1 MSGYWSDIITG
12 GKSLVTG
19 MMITAR
25 EFFKPVVTEQYPWEV
40 PTMTPLF
47 RGHIELIGNEETGAP
62 NCVVCGMCQR
72 ACPSNCISLDGK
84 KNEGGKGKIL
94 TSYVL
99 DFTKCSLCG
108 SCVESCNFNALR
120 FSKVYNLASFDKN
133 DFIIDLMK
141 RLEGQHSCKR

>member
-1 MSGYWSDIITG
+1 MSGYWSDIING

-25 EFFKPVVTEQYPWEV
+25 EFIKPVVTEQYPWEV

-120 FSKVYNLASFDKN
+120 YSKVYNLASFDKN

-141 RLEGQHSCKR
+141 RLEDQNTCKR

>member
-1 MSGYWSDIITG
+1 MSGYWSDIVTG

-19 MMITAR
+19 LMITAR

-47 RGHIELIGNEETGAP
+47 RGHIELIGNEVTGAP

-72 ACPSNCISLDGK
+72 ACPSGCISLEGM
-84 KNEGGKGKIL
+84 KNESGKGKIL

-120 FSKVYNLASFDKN
+120 YSMVYNLASFDKN

-141 RLEGQHSCKR
+141 RLEDQNACKR

>member
-1 MSGYWSDIITG
+1 MSGYWSDIISG

-25 EFFKPVVTEQYPWEV
+25 EFIKPVVTEQYPWEV

-72 ACPSNCISLDGK
+72 ACPSGCISLDGK
-84 KNEGGKGKIL
+84 KNEGGKGKVL

-141 RLEGQHSCKR
+141 RLEEQNICKR